1 MITRPSA
8 RMAVG
13 NRGTKPVLAGWAKVL
28 RPILYICLG
37 AVILMAPAVLNRSPF
52 LFYDTSH
59 YLEFGRSIAVRLPF
73 FRNLTRDQP
82 ASNSAEQVSIGEDKK
97 REHPSLSYAGGR
109 SPYYSFFIYVL
120 AEAAGLWSVVC
131 VQALLAATLLWITY
145 ALATPALSAIQFLLS
160 TTVLSAASSLSF
172 YICMIMPD
180 IFAGFALLAL
190 GLLTLGFD
198 GLSIRARI
206 ALVVFIAAAACTHV
220 TIPVVCSAFVA
231 FIVATQLL
239 LNRRFAVR
247 RWNILV
253 WAMAGLVCAAFGS
266 VVFSVASKS
275 ILGDTPQSPPYLMA
289 RVLADGTGRAY
300 LHDACHPS
308 SRYFLCKFEDR
319 KFRDQDDFLWD
330 GNPAIGV
337 FSVSDYETRKRLKA
351 EELSFVV
358 GTITQYPVW
367 QAEVSAKHWVLQLVT
382 FGLSEFGAAKRSWDS
397 MAFAT
402 AFPELKALYE
412 LSLAYQGYFPFKL
425 FDWLQEV
432 TVIISIVWLVVRFS
446 SSDVRAG
453 LRSARVHGPNVE
465 ALLVTSGIGLSGA
478 LLVNAAVCGIFSGVN
493 DRYQARLVWLVPAL
507 AILALMRL
515 RLAPSR
521 RFRRSGCLVTATL
534 SVGDDPSSNRGTE
547 PLWS

>member
-1 MITRPSA
+1 MISPEQSGCDGRRS
-8 RMAVG
+8 
-13 NRGTKPVLAGWAKVL
+13 WAKVF

-59 YLEFGRSIAVRLPF
+59 YLEFGHSIAVRLPF

-120 AEAAGLWSVVC
+120 AKAAGLWSVVC

-206 ALVVFIAAAACTHV
+206 ALVVFIAGAASTHV

-231 FIVATQLL
+231 FIMATQLL

-308 SRYFLCKFEDR
+308 SRYLLCKFEDR
-319 KFRDQDDFLWD
+319 KFQDQDAFLWD

-351 EELSFVV
+351 EELSFIV
-358 GTITQYPVW
+358 GTITQYPAW
-367 QAEVSAKHWVLQLVT
+367 QAEVSAKHWMLQLVT

-397 MAFAT
+397 H
-402 AFPELKALYE
+402 
-412 LSLAYQGYFPFKL
+412 G
-425 FDWLQEV
+425 
-432 TVIISIVWLVVRFS
+432 IRHRIS
-446 SSDVRAG
+446 RAK
-453 LRSARVHGPNVE
+453 S
-465 ALLVTSGIGLSGA
+465 
-478 LLVNAAVCGIFSGVN
+478 
-493 DRYQARLVWLVPAL
+493 
-507 AILALMRL
+507 
-515 RLAPSR
+515 
-521 RFRRSGCLVTATL
+521 TL
-534 SVGDDPSSNRGTE
+534 
-547 PLWS
+547 